1 MTQTATFLDTVAET
15 VDNLPRADYEM
26 LERAA
31 RLIVDA
37 FSSYG
42 DHDDYNLKGTA
53 YNLYPLCSG
62 LDNKAKRLQAQADK
76 YSNDINSAAASTT
89 GTEIDAGRLTDII
102 LRKANIDNQI
112 SDLCTFRDMLVDA
125 IEHGTGERWTPY
137 VPTNS
142 QSGSPA
148 RVSADIAQQ
157 LAKRFA

>member
-26 LERAA
+26 LQRACN
-31 RLIVDA
+31 LILTA
-37 FSSYG
+37 FAGYG
-42 DHDDYNLKGTA
+42 EHDDYNHKGTA

-76 YSNDINSAAASTT
+76 YSDQIMLAASSNA
-89 GTEIDAGRLTDII
+89 GTEIDAGRLTDAI

-112 SDLCTFRDMLVDA
+112 TDLCFFRDTLVDA
-125 IEHGTGERWTPY
+125 IEDSTGERWTPY

-148 RVSADIAQQ
+148 QVSADIAQQ